1 MSQQKTHFIGIGGA
15 GMSGLAHVMLER
27 GGAVSGSDLAAS
39 AATSRLEAMGARIYI
54 GHDERHVRRERPDM
68 VVVSSAVPAHNP
80 ELEYAR
86 RHGIPVLTRAEMLA
100 RLMENRCGIA
110 VAGTHG
116 KTTVT
121 SMIALVLE
129 QGGLDP
135 TVVIGGELND
145 IGSNA
150 KVGEGPHFVAEA
162 DESDRS
168 FLRLSPSIA
177 VVTNVEAEH
186 LENYAGLEDIKA
198 AFRAFLAKLPKD
210 GLAVVCGDDANAR
223 AAAPDHCRVV
233 TYGLGEGHDYTAA
246 DVELF
251 PMGSRAVVREQGAP
265 LGIMVLRVPGLHN
278 IANALAAVAVGRA
291 LNLPFGVIAQALGA
305 FRGAKRRLEVLGEVR
320 DVLIIDDYAHHPTE
334 IRATLAAL
342 RNMERRVVAV
352 FQPHRYTRTK
362 HLMDELAASFED
374 ADAVV
379 LTDIYAALEAPIPG
393 VDVEVLA
400 RRVRA
405 ASGKPVA
412 VVRDLDAVPG
422 YLLAAVRPGDLVVTL
437 GAGDVRRAGEGFLSL
452 LAAAPAM
459 AAHLTPPDRTDP
471 GPVRD

>member
-265 LGIMVLRVPGLHN
+265 LGIMVLRVPGQ
-278 IANALAAVAVGRA
+278 IGRA
-291 LNLPFGVIAQALGA
+291 HV
-305 FRGAKRRLEVLGEVR
+305 
-320 DVLIIDDYAHHPTE
+320 
-334 IRATLAAL
+334 
-342 RNMERRVVAV
+342 
-352 FQPHRYTRTK
+352 
-362 HLMDELAASFED
+362 
-374 ADAVV
+374 
-379 LTDIYAALEAPIPG
+379 
-393 VDVEVLA
+393 
-400 RRVRA
+400 
-405 ASGKPVA
+405 
-412 VVRDLDAVPG
+412 
-422 YLLAAVRPGDLVVTL
+422 
-437 GAGDVRRAGEGFLSL
+437 
-452 LAAAPAM
+452 
-459 AAHLTPPDRTDP
+459 
-471 GPVRD
+471 

>member
-334 IRATLAAL
+334 IRAALTAA
-342 RNMERRVVAV
+342 RRATSAGNEATGLPGRLIAC
-352 FQPHRYTRTK
+352 FQPHLYTRTVDFA
-362 HLMDELAASFED
+362 DEFGEVMTLADIAVINDVDGARED
-374 ADAVV
+374 
-379 LTDIYAALEAPIPG
+379 PIPG
-393 VDVEVLA
+393 VTGELVVDAAKRHGAEEVVYVKDKWDLP
-400 RRVRA
+400 A
-405 ASGKPVA
+405 ALNQIA
-412 VVRDLDAVPG
+412 Q
-422 YLLAAVRPGDLVVTL
+422 PGDLVITL
-437 GAGDVRRAGEGFLSL
+437 GCGDVTIVGPL
-452 LAAAPAM
+452 LADLLAERPEA
-459 AAHLTPPDRTDP
+459 
-471 GPVRD
+471 GQG

>member
-1 MSQQKTHFIGIGGA
+1 
-15 GMSGLAHVMLER
+15 
-27 GGAVSGSDLAAS
+27 
-39 AATSRLEAMGARIYI
+39 
-54 GHDERHVRRERPDM
+54 
-68 VVVSSAVPAHNP
+68 
-80 ELEYAR
+80 
-86 RHGIPVLTRAEMLA
+86 
-100 RLMENRCGIA
+100 
-110 VAGTHG
+110 
-116 KTTVT
+116 
-121 SMIALVLE
+121 
-129 QGGLDP
+129 DP

-437 GAGDVRRAGEGFLSL
+437 GAGDVRRAGEGLLSL